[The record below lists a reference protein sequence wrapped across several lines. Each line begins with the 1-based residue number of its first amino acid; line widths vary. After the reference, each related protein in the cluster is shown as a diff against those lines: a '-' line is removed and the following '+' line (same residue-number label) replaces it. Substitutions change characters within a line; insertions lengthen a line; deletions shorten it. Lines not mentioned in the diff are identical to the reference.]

1 MSHVKLIKEITP
13 FDTNSRLKSEAVKGH
28 YDQAQLARLADVNNL
43 GEQVDG
49 YLNGVIT
56 NYDFS
61 SVGYFL
67 HESGEK
73 ANIGGQEFEGYY
85 IAFQFGNDAS
95 SSFLKEEIA
104 RITVDTPVSVPFK
117 LATQSVIGTVNTL
130 DNSTPPNNYI
140 NTFATGALAT
150 DQTTGGL
157 VPLTKCLIYWT
168 SDDPASPGTAIDNLF
183 RLFVDIDQAGANDID
198 VGGFVR
204 VDFLVPVGATV
215 TVTAP

>member
-13 FDTNSRLKSEAVKGH
+13 FDTNKRLKSEAVKGH

-56 NYDFS
+56 NYDFES
-61 SVGYFL
+61 SSYFI

-85 IAFQFGNDAS
+85 IAFPFDNGTS
-95 SSFLKEEIA
+95 SALLKEEIA
-104 RITVDTPVSVPFK
+104 RITVDTPVSLK
-117 LATQSVIGTVNTL
+117 LLTQSVIGTVSTL
-130 DNSTPPNNYI
+130 DNSTPPEVYVSP
-140 NTFATGALAT
+140 FATGALAT

-157 VPLTKCLIYWT
+157 VSLTECLIYW
-168 SDDPASPGTAIDNLF
+168 SNDDPASPGTAIDSLF
-183 RLFVDIDQAGANDID
+183 RLWVSINQAGSNDID
-198 VGGFVR
+198 VSGFVR
-204 VDFLVPVGATV
+204 VDFLVPVGSTV

>member
-61 SVGYFL
+61 SVEYFL
-67 HESGEK
+67 HKSGER
-73 ANIGGQEFEGYY
+73 ANLGGQEFEGYY
-85 IAFQFGNDAS
+85 IAFPFSNDAS
-95 SSFLKEEIA
+95 SANLKEEIA
-104 RITVDTPVSVPFK
+104 RITVDTPVSLKV
-117 LATQSVIGTVNTL
+117 ATQSVIGTVATL
-130 DNSTPPNNYI
+130 DNSTPPSNYVSS
-140 NTFATGALAT
+140 FATGALAT

-157 VPLTKCLIYWT
+157 VPLTKCLIYW
-168 SDDPASPGTAIDNLF
+168 SSEDPTSPGTELDNLF
-183 RLFVDIDQAGANDID
+183 RLFVDIDQAGGNDID
-198 VGGFVR
+198 VNGFVR

>member
-85 IAFQFGNDAS
+85 IAFPLNNDAS
-95 SSFLKEEIA
+95 SANLNEEIA
-104 RITVDTPVSVPFK
+104 RITVDTPVSLKV
-117 LATQSVIGTVNTL
+117 ATQSVTGTVQTL
-130 DNSTPPNNYI
+130 DNSTPPQQYVSS
-140 NTFATGALAT
+140 FATGALAT
-150 DQTTGGL
+150 DQTTGSL
-157 VPLTKCLIYWT
+157 ISLTKCLVYWT
-168 SDDPASPGTAIDNLF
+168 SDDPASPGTAIDSLF

-198 VGGFVR
+198 ISGFVR

-215 TVTAP
+215 SVTAP

>member
-13 FDTNSRLKSEAVKGH
+13 FDTNKRLKSEAVKGH

-56 NYDFS
+56 NYDFES
-61 SVGYFL
+61 SLYFI
-67 HESGEK
+67 HESGER

-85 IAFQFGNDAS
+85 IAFPFSNDLS
-95 SSFLKEEIA
+95 SATLTEEIV
-104 RITVDTPVSVPFK
+104 RITVDTPSSFK
-117 LATQSVIGTVNTL
+117 LATQSVIGTVITL
-130 DNSTPPNNYI
+130 DNSTPPRAYVSP
-140 NTFATGALAT
+140 FATGALAT

-157 VPLTKCLIYWT
+157 VSLTECLLYWS
-168 SDDPASPGTAIDNLF
+168 SDDPASPGTAIDSLF
-183 RLFVDIDQAGANDID
+183 RLFVSIDQAGSNDID
-198 VGGFVR
+198 VGGFIR
-204 VDFLVPVGATV
+204 VDFLVPVGSTV